1 MTKSIKYAVIGLL
14 IVLAPLVILAI
25 HNYRRVEQFVAEQ
38 ERTLLHYMTSKPAT
52 AEEFAASQ
60 GGAQVQLATSHVAS
74 EEEVAANLEIQKRQ
88 VARDIINMTEPESAP
103 GPEPA
108 FV

>member
-1 MTKSIKYAVIGLL
+1 MSKSIKYAVIGLL
-14 IVLAPLVILAI
+14 LVLAPLVILAF
-25 HNYRRVEQFVAEQ
+25 HNYARIEKFVESQ
-38 ERTLLHYMTSKPAT
+38 ERTLMHYMTSKPAT

-60 GGAQVQLATSHVAS
+60 GGALVQLASSHVAS
-74 EEEVAANLEIQKRQ
+74 EEEVAANLEMEKRQ
-88 VARDIINMTEPESAP
+88 VSNDIINMTEPESAP